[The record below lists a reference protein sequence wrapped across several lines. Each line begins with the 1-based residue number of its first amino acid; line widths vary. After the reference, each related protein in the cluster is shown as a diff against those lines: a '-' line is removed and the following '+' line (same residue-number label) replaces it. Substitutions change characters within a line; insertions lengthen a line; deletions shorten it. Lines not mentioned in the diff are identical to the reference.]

1 MGYSLQGHKEL
12 NTTEQLSTFIYHP
25 SIIYLSIYL
34 PTYLPI
40 YLSGF
45 LWKTLTTTGG
55 EKGFG
60 ERDQEERKREKIVSF
75 TKATVEKACLLHLYS

>member
-25 SIIYLSIYL
+25 SIIYLSTYL
-34 PTYLPI
+34 PT

-60 ERDQEERKREKIVSF
+60 EREQEERKREKIASF

>member
-1 MGYSLQGHKEL
+1 MGYSLQGRKEL
-12 NTTEQLSTFIYHP
+12 NTTEQLSTFIYHLS
-25 SIIYLSIYL
+25 SIYYL

-55 EKGFG
+55 EKGLG
-60 ERDQEERKREKIVSF
+60 EREQEEIKREKIASF
-75 TKATVEKACLLHLYS
+75 TKVTVEKACLLHLYS